1 MATILAHITV
11 RAGSEAQFEALAR
24 ELFVGTHT
32 TETGVR
38 AYDYWRGATPRTYY
52 TLLSF
57 EDFPTFIA
65 HQTSGHHEA
74 ASPELGA
81 VVETMRLEWV
91 DPIAGA
97 SKFVPTED
105 KAIPSGSDELTIRYA
120 KRFAAQVADWW
131 LALRANG

>member
-11 RAGSEAQFEALAR
+11 RAGSESQFEALAR

-65 HQTSGHHEA
+65 HQTSDHHES
-74 ASPELGA
+74 ASPQLGEVLA
-81 VVETMRLEWV
+81 GLRLEWV
-91 DPIAGA
+91 DPIQGA
-97 SKFVPTED
+97 SGLTPTHFLKSRE
-105 KAIPSGSDELTIRYA
+105 K
-120 KRFAAQVADWW
+120 
-131 LALRANG
+131 